1 MQGPENMLRDCD
13 PLAVR
18 ALVEREVRAL
28 LKLAPEASTEG
39 RSPIEL
45 GLTSL
50 GAMTLQFRFA
60 RELGAELPI
69 ADILGASSVD
79 DLASAV
85 AEAAHGG
92 QDGGMLI

>member
-1 MQGPENMLRDCD
+1 MVYDSD
-13 PLAVR
+13 PSAVQ
-18 ALVEREVRAL
+18 ALVERELRAL
-28 LKLAPEASTEG
+28 LKLAPEAATQG

-50 GAMTLQFRFA
+50 GAMTLQYRFA

-85 AEAAHGG
+85 AAAARDG
-92 QDGGMLI
+92 QDGGILI